1 MKNMT
6 SKKNM
11 NSNRTPRRIDRNA
24 GGRKKGIIASMMKKY
39 YPIKNEED
47 YNRMKKKYADPM
59 DKNR

>member
-11 NSNRTPRRIDRNA
+11 SSNRKPRRIHRNK
-24 GGRKKGIIASMMKKY
+24 GGRKKGIISSMMKKY

-47 YNRMKKKYADPM
+47 YNRIKKLYKDPM
-59 DKNR
+59 DKSR

>member
-1 MKNMT
+1 
-6 SKKNM
+6 M

-47 YNRMKKKYADPM
+47 YNRMKKLFADPM
-59 DKNR
+59 DKNK